1 MNRLADVGSRFSYDP
16 EGGMFCAYGRDLGT
30 LEELGTLMAA
40 IATDADRMRRLVA
53 TAEADGFEFD
63 D

>member
-1 MNRLADVGSRFSYDP
+1 
-16 EGGMFCAYGRDLGT
+16 MFCAYGRDLGT